1 VPNGPQRPLDLL
13 SSPMQ
18 AVITALGVG
27 IAQAQREL
35 DRYAIETQREI
46 NEDPLLSEYG
56 LRATWYQMPR
66 TDLEL
71 TTAIA
76 MEEQTDIEGPE
87 VLRPYGLRQIHL
99 QPINA
104 FYANQFDYDVQASSK
119 IKLAIVPVPP
129 PAAEEA
135 VVPRRDRADVID
147 IARPHLVT
155 EDDGTTLRADS
166 RLAVNFNGQARV
178 WFVVQYILED
188 DQFRRLALVTVDDDT
203 GQVVRHEAES

>member
-1 VPNGPQRPLDLL
+1 VPNGAQRISDLL
-13 SSPMQ
+13 SAPMQ

-35 DRYAIETQREI
+35 DRYAIQTEQEI

-66 TDLEL
+66 TELEL
-71 TTAIA
+71 TTAVV
-76 MEEQTDIEGPE
+76 MEEQTNTEGPA
-87 VLRPYGLRQIHL
+87 VLQPYGLKQIHL

-104 FYANQFDYDVQASSK
+104 FYTNQFEYDVQASSR

-129 PAAEEA
+129 PTAGEA
-135 VVPRRDRADVID
+135 VIPQHDRADVID
-147 IARPHLVT
+147 IARSGLIT
-155 EDDGTTLRADS
+155 EDDGTLRAET

-178 WFVVQYILED
+178 WFVVQYSLVDNQI
-188 DQFRRLALVTVDDDT
+188 QRLALVVVDDDT
-203 GQVVRHEAES
+203 GQVVRQDTED